1 MDQKDINLLSIKL
14 VESRNYI
21 ETKKNVDD
29 EILYKYEEY
38 KYKCHEILPPSIS
51 QNFEV
56 RYESFTVNFSDK
68 VGNYVQRKLDLMQE
82 ADEFYK
88 DLSNAMQSLNLDE
101 IVYFKYYLNG
111 ISEDSMCERLN
122 TNKCSLKRIKMSAII
137 KIAMY
142 FDIDVLAT
150 SK

>member
-1 MDQKDINLLSIKL
+1 MDQSEINLLSIKL

-21 ETKKNVDD
+21 ETKKNVD
-29 EILYKYEEY
+29 EKILYRYEEY
-38 KYKCHEILPPSIS
+38 KYKCHEIIPPKIS

-56 RYESFTVNFSDK
+56 RYESFTMNFSDK
-68 VGNYVQRKLDLMQE
+68 VGNYVQKKLDLMKE
-82 ADEFYK
+82 ADDFYSELT
-88 DLSNAMQSLNLDE
+88 DAMKNLNLE
-101 IVYFKYYLNG
+101 EMVYFKYYING
-111 ISEDSMCERLN
+111 VSEDSMCERMN

-142 FDIDVLAT
+142 FDLDVMAT

>member
-1 MDQKDINLLSIKL
+1 MDQKDINLLSMKL

-21 ETKKNVDD
+21 ETKKNVDE

-38 KYKCHEILPPSIS
+38 KYKCHEILPPKIS

-68 VGNYVQRKLDLMQE
+68 VGNYVQKKLDLIQK
-82 ADEFYK
+82 ADEFYNE
-88 DLSNAMQSLNLDE
+88 LAMAMKNLNLDE

-111 ISEDSMCERLN
+111 VSEDSMCERMN

-142 FDIDVLAT
+142 FDIDVIAT
-150 SK
+150 K

>member
-38 KYKCHEILPPSIS
+38 KYKFHEILPPSIS
-51 QNFEV
+51 QNYEV

-142 FDIDVLAT
+142 FDIDVMAT